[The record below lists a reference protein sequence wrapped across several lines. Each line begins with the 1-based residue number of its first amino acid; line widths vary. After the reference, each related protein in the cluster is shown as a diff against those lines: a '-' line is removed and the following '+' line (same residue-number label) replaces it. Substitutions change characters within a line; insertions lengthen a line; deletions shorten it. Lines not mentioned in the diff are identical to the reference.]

1 MDTNIDPISS
11 CIVMGEFIAQKDR
24 WNLRNEIIGKTVH
37 GHAHSE
43 TKLDREKRMLAPLL
57 LIGQIV
63 QRTGEQKLELIHSVF
78 I

>member
-1 MDTNIDPISS
+1 
-11 CIVMGEFIAQKDR
+11 MGEFIAQKDR
-24 WNLRNEIIGKTVH
+24 LNLRNEIIGKTVIH

-43 TKLDREKRMLAPLL
+43 TKLDREKRMEAPFL

-63 QRTGEQKLELIHSVF
+63 QRTGEQKSGIIYSVF